1 MSKNPMMRSPL
12 SLLALVILA
21 GSVAAILG
29 RIPGPQRVDTT
40 LPSECEGLTPSEC
53 QALLTTNASTN
64 ASTPHLEPE
73 DLVLSAEE
81 ACPNA
86 GYLCAEVEENGFLQ
100 ILRWQETTELI
111 RVLVP
116 EPEFASPQRRQE
128 LQRAAIRGIRAWHGH
143 PFPLSIR
150 TRDQGAVPGEVPGAV
165 PHVSIEWRQVLE
177 EGRLG
182 RAQIQWIREGE
193 EIRVNVLGLTLA
205 TQMPGGSGIELTPRQ
220 VELVAAHEMGHV
232 LGLPHSDDRRDL
244 MYPQNTA
251 SQLSARDFRTLNA
264 IYELPNGV
272 KIRR

>member
-1 MSKNPMMRSPL
+1 MSQNPLVRSPL
-12 SLLALVILA
+12 SVLALVIIA
-21 GSVAAILG
+21 GSVTAILG
-29 RIPGPQRVDTT
+29 RTSGLRRVDTV
-40 LPSECEGLTPSEC
+40 LPPECEGLTPSEC
-53 QALLTTNASTN
+53 QALLAANTFNPN
-64 ASTPHLEPE
+64 LEPE

-81 ACPNA
+81 ACANV
-86 GYLCAEVEENGFLQ
+86 GYLCAEVEEDGFLQ

-150 TRDQGAVPGEVPGAV
+150 TRDQWEVPGAV
-165 PHVSIEWRQVLE
+165 PGAVPDVRIEWQQVLD

-182 RAQIQWIREGE
+182 RAEIQWIREGD
-193 EIRVNVLGLTLA
+193 EIRINVQRLSLA
-205 TQMPGGSGIELTPRQ
+205 TRLPGGSGTELTPRQ

-232 LGLPHSDDRRDL
+232 LGLPHSDDRRDI

-251 SQLSARDFRTLNA
+251 SQLSAMDYRTLNA
-264 IYELPNGV
+264 LYGLPNGAQ
-272 KIRR
+272 IRR